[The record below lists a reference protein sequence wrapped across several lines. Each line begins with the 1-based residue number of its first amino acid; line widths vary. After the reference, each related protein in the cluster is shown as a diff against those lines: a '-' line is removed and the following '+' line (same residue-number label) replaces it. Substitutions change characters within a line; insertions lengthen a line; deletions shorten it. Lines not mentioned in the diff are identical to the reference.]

1 LSGRAAQVSDV
12 QRYDG
17 PVSGSNHHDTRDA
30 IAVRALGKV
39 FPAVRALHEVS
50 LAVRPGEVHGVIG
63 ENGAG
68 KSTLMKILSGVE
80 QPTSG
85 EVLIAGRVVTLHS
98 VHDASQ
104 HGIAMIH
111 QELNL
116 VDELS
121 VADNIFLGRESTR
134 FGFIEKRKQASAA
147 RELLRRINCTV
158 DPGRKVKTLS
168 IAEQQLVEIAKA
180 LSTDARILMMDEP
193 TAVLTERETKSLF
206 ALIDSLKAQGVTII
220 YISHILPDVIH
231 LCDRITVLRDGE
243 LVKTLDATSATE
255 SSLAGLMV
263 GRPLSDFFPPRAE
276 ISENEAP
283 AFECRSVCVPPMI
296 GLPGAS
302 FSVRAGEIFGFAGLI
317 GAGRTEL
324 AEAIFGLRKRSA
336 GTIRLR
342 GKELAINSPTDAKRA
357 GIAYLSEDRKGRG
370 LIVNM
375 GVTENTTLASLRK
388 YARPF
393 ISRRAEDEATRAHVE
408 RLRIKCGPLRAPIR
422 TLSGGNQQKVAISKW
437 LETSPQVFILDEPT
451 RGIDIAAKREI
462 YDLITEL
469 ARGGRA
475 CVFISSELPE
485 LLGLCHRIAVMRA
498 GRIEAVLEAQATS
511 EEEIMHY
518 AAGVAKSAEKAA

>member
-1 LSGRAAQVSDV
+1 MHAMSDPRSPAARDRPESPP
-12 QRYDG
+12 
-17 PVSGSNHHDTRDA
+17 PVIEIRRL
-30 IAVRALGKV
+30 VKV
-39 FPAVRALHEVS
+39 FPAVRALDDVS
-50 LAVRPGEVHGVIG
+50 LAIREGEVHGVIG

-68 KSTLMKILSGVE
+68 KSTLMKILSGVY

-85 EVLIAGRVVTLHS
+85 EILLRGEPVAIGS
-98 VHDASQ
+98 VHDAGAR
-104 HGIAMIH
+104 GIAMIH

-134 FGFIEKRKQASAA
+134 FGFIEKRKQHDAA
-147 RELLRRINCTV
+147 RELLKRINSPL

-180 LSTDARILMMDEP
+180 LSTDARILIMDEP

-206 ALIDSLKAQGVTII
+206 DLIASLKREGVTVL
-220 YISHILPDVIH
+220 YISHILPEVIH

-243 LVKTLDATSATE
+243 LVTTIPGEGASEAQ
-255 SSLAGLMV
+255 LAGLMV
-263 GRPLSDFFPPRAE
+263 GRPLSDFFPDRPA
-276 ISENEAP
+276 ISEKTVIE
-283 AFECRSVCVPPMI
+283 VKGLTVP
-296 GLPGAS
+296 GVAEDCS

-324 AEAIFGLRKRSA
+324 AEAIFGLRKRSR
-336 GTIRLR
+336 GSVLLR
-342 GKELAINSPTDAKRA
+342 GEELDIRSPRDAVRR

-370 LIVNM
+370 LILNM
-375 GVTENTTLASLRK
+375 GVTENTTLVSLRRYCK
-388 YARPF
+388 PF
-393 ISRRAEDEATRAHVE
+393 IARREEDVATQQHVD
-408 RLRIKCGPLRAPIR
+408 RLRIKCGPLRVPIR

-437 LETSPQVFILDEPT
+437 LETSPEVFILDEPT

-462 YDLITEL
+462 YDLITKL
-469 ARGGRA
+469 AEDGRA
-475 CVFISSELPE
+475 CIFISSELPE

-498 GRIEAVLEAQATS
+498 GRIEAILDGPATT

-518 AAGVAKSAEKAA
+518 AAGVKSAEKAA